1 MALSAGEVEAT
12 LRLRDE
18 MSAQFQQ
25 AQQNAKTFGD
35 RIQQVATQTA
45 TASAGVVHAFKG
57 IEGAVSAVISL
68 PGTLRSMVLDPI
80 TSSLTSIGTKMTVG
94 LTVPI
99 VGFAAATLKASIDF
113 EESFAGVLK
122 TVDGLKDPMGRLT
135 QDGKDMEQGFRNL
148 AQRVPIAATE
158 LMNIGEIAGQLG
170 VKKEGILKF
179 TETIAQIAVTTDLT
193 ADAAATGL
201 AQLGN
206 IMQIS
211 TNDFDRLGSTLDR
224 LGSESNATESGILE
238 MSVRLAAAGKI
249 AGLSAADV
257 LGFSSAL
264 SSVGVEAEAGGTA
277 FSKVFQD
284 MFEAV
289 QTGGGNLAD
298 FARVSGMTIGQFSK
312 AFKTDAAGAVTSFV
326 EGLHRI
332 QKEGGNVFDVL
343 RDVEFQDAR
352 LKRAI
357 LSAAEAGDQLRDS
370 IHKGNEEWVANTYLQ
385 TEANTRFQTTGST
398 LKILWNRMVDISK
411 VIGDS
416 LKPALQFVLQIIDR
430 LTPFVRGAADAF
442 GKLPGPIQA
451 VVLGAFAAAAAIGPL
466 VLVLSSLVKTIALM
480 STLSTLNT
488 LLGIFSGRTALA
500 ATSLGQFVGGLGPMA
515 QGVIAGIDKTGALT
529 NVLTGLVTWLRTGA
543 IFVLEWVKGFFS
555 FSNVM
560 AYVEGAISG
569 TLGLFETLIG
579 YLVSLVGWPALIAA
593 GFTVLALSFPG
604 VRGALSD
611 LLSVINSAVTILKF
625 MAEDVIMTLVDGVKD
640 AITWFLKWTG
650 IADRLA
656 PIMQAISNAI
666 NGATGFISKMASAM
680 RELAE
685 ETEKADPK
693 VRRVATWL
701 AIAELFKTG
710 NIGQAMA
717 MYQSALLGL
726 GAAAETAGDAA
737 KGLKN
742 PFNDLGSISDGLVA
756 KIDPIG
762 SGMAAAAKRAKEFK
776 EDMEKL
782 GVIGRQSIIT
792 QAAQGVG
799 LEQLAKDFG
808 VHEDSLKRLT
818 KEHEH
823 AASSGKKMAEALA
836 ALKGAEQGLSEAQMN
851 GIRILKDKGLT
862 EAQIAQLTGMS
873 EAQVRLYG
881 DAEELR
887 KAKMERTTEAAQRQ
901 ATAIVQAMT
910 HERDVRRQNEAEI
923 QKFEDEASA
932 LKAHGVQRSILLIEQ
947 ERDNF
952 IKALKQK
959 EFASGDLYNK
969 ELNLAKA
976 HYQHLIDVA
985 NHTFDTLHERME
997 QQGVFTRDD
1006 LKQTA
1011 ADARTDYLQMKE
1023 DGGYSA
1029 QAVQE
1034 AWQRWYDADRAA
1046 RGVMVTGWKKGLL
1059 DMAQMLVELGRTGT
1073 GVFASIAGG
1082 VGGVIAAIQA
1092 GAAAH
1097 QQLAQLRKQY
1107 QDGEAS
1113 GAQVAMAYVQTI
1125 IAGYAQMAAATD
1137 NVSRAKAA
1145 IGGLQAGMETGM
1157 AIAGPWGAAIGGAVG
1172 FVVGLFRHNE
1182 TRSVMKDV
1190 GKTWGTEISEGLA
1203 KSIAESEKKYH
1214 VSRSVAELLNISQII
1229 DEAGGIT
1236 TQNMGK
1242 FSAKASG
1249 LFSIIKQG
1257 GATGAKAM
1265 QELGATFTKLAE
1277 VAAPAG
1283 HIAGSALL
1291 NLVIQA
1297 KQVGV
1302 HVKEIDDFI
1311 KGQLQ
1316 SASTA
1321 LNDLVKA
1328 NTDEQAKYF
1337 HDMVKFVLKDVDDKL
1352 IPGLTDSWE
1361 DWTSKFN
1368 HLSKEQR
1375 ETFLKDVEGMR
1386 QTYQKDFT
1394 DMGVLTAA
1402 TFTAMTASGM
1412 GYIEALNTLG
1422 PALDNLIDLQKKLGY
1437 AGDES
1442 FNELL
1447 HMRELVKA
1455 NEPLMQ
1461 QIEAMNRLMLGLG
1474 NAVGVNQKVFDTF
1487 ASQAGAQ
1494 FSKLK
1499 EVGFTTEE
1507 ALQAMAPTLQTLYEL
1522 QARFGFKVD
1531 ETTQKL
1537 IDEAVK
1543 SGLVGKEHESAM
1555 DRVADSVQRIGDI
1568 LATVFADKLPK
1579 ALQLTADAAGRI
1591 GDRIRDIPDRDVH
1604 VHVHTDGDPDPGPH
1618 GTPPHHG
1625 KGGRFTRAHM
1635 AVVGDRPETIVP
1647 DAYLGDLAAA
1657 IASAG
1662 GAGGGGGDIV
1672 VHSTTVLDGRII
1684 DERIERVSARA
1695 IKSGRS
1701 TVGTRNV
1708 KPRTY

>member
-18 MSAQFQQ
+18 MSAQLQQ

-35 RIQQVATQTA
+35 RVQQVASQTA

-68 PGTLRSMVLDPI
+68 PGTLRGMVLDPI
-80 TSSLTSIGTKMTVG
+80 TSSLTKIGTRMTVG
-94 LTVPI
+94 LTAPI
-99 VGFAAATLKASIDF
+99 VGFGAAMLKASIDF
-113 EESFAGVLK
+113 EEAFAGVLK

-135 QDGKDMEQGFRNL
+135 QDGKNIEQGFRSL
-148 AQRVPIAATE
+148 AQRIPIAATE

-298 FARVSGMTIGQFSK
+298 FARVSGMTMGQFSK

-357 LSAAEAGDQLRDS
+357 LSAAESGDQLRDS
-370 IHKGNEEWVANTYLQ
+370 IHKGNEEWVANSYLQ

-398 LKILWNRMVDISK
+398 LKILWNRMVDVSK
-411 VIGDS
+411 IIGDS
-416 LKPALQFVLQIIDR
+416 LKPALQFALEIIDR
-430 LTPFVRGAADAF
+430 LTPLVRGAAEAF

-451 VVLGAFAAAAAIGPL
+451 VAIGALAALAALGPL
-466 VLVLSSLVKTIALM
+466 TLVLSSLVKTIALM

-543 IFVLEWVKGFFS
+543 VFVFEWVKGFFS
-555 FSNVM
+555 FGNVM

-611 LLSVINSAVTILKF
+611 LLSVVNSGITILKF
-625 MAEDVIMTLVDGVKD
+625 LAEDVIMTLVDGVKD

-656 PIMQAISNAI
+656 PVMQAISNAI

-685 ETEKADPK
+685 EAEKADPK
-693 VRRVATWL
+693 VRRIATWL

-710 NIGQAMA
+710 NVGQAMA
-717 MYQSALLGL
+717 MFQSALLGL
-726 GAAAETAGDAA
+726 GAAAETTGDAA

-742 PFNDLGSISDGLVA
+742 PFNDLGSISEGLA
-756 KIDPIG
+756 QNISPIAAG
-762 SGMAAAAKRAKEFK
+762 LAAAAKRAKEFK
-776 EDMEKL
+776 DDMDKL
-782 GVIGRQSIIT
+782 GVTGRQSIIT
-792 QAAQGVG
+792 QAAQGVQ
-799 LEQLAKDFG
+799 LDQLAKDFG
-808 VHEDSLKRLT
+808 VHEDSLKRLV

-823 AASSGKKMAEALA
+823 AAQSGKKMKEALE

-862 EAQIAQLTGMS
+862 EAQIAELTGMS
-873 EAQVRLYG
+873 ESQVRLYN

-901 ATAIVQAMT
+901 ASAIVLALT
-910 HERDVRRQNEAEI
+910 HERDIRRQNEAEI
-923 QKFEDEASA
+923 QKFEDEAAA
-932 LKAHGVQRSILLIEQ
+932 LKAHGTQRSILLIEQ
-947 ERDNF
+947 ERDNY
-952 IKALKQK
+952 ITALKQK
-959 EFASGDLYNK
+959 EFASGELYNK
-969 ELNLAKA
+969 ELDLAKA

-985 NHTFDTLHERME
+985 NHTFDTLHERMA

-1006 LKQTA
+1006 LRQTA

-1023 DGGYSA
+1023 DGSFSA
-1029 QAVQE
+1029 QEVQE
-1034 AWQRWYDADRAA
+1034 AWQRWYDADRTA
-1046 RGVMVTGWKKGLL
+1046 RAGMVTGWKKGLM
-1059 DMAQMLVELGRTGT
+1059 DMAQMLVQLGQTGT
-1073 GVFASIAGG
+1073 GVFASIAGA
-1082 VGGVIAAIQA
+1082 VGGAIAAIEA

-1097 QQLAQLRKQY
+1097 KQLAEVRQKY

-1113 GAQVAMAYVQTI
+1113 GAEVAMAYASTV
-1125 IAGYAQMAAATD
+1125 IAGFQEMAAATD

-1145 IGGLQAGMETGM
+1145 VGGLTSGMKLGY

-1182 TRSVMKDV
+1182 TRDVMKDV

-1203 KSIAESEKKYH
+1203 KSIADSEKKYH

-1249 LFSIIKQG
+1249 LFDVIKQG

-1265 QELGATFTKLAE
+1265 GELGATFTKLAE

-1283 HIAGSALL
+1283 HIASSALL
-1291 NLVIQA
+1291 NLVVQA
-1297 KQVGV
+1297 KQAGV
-1302 HVKEIDDFI
+1302 HVKAIDEFI
-1311 KGQLQ
+1311 KGQLE

-1321 LNDLVKA
+1321 LNDLVKG
-1328 NTDEQAKYF
+1328 NTDEQTKYF
-1337 HDMVKFVLKDVDDKL
+1337 HDMVKFVMKDVDDKL
-1352 IPGLTDSWE
+1352 IPSLTDSWE

-1368 HLSKEQR
+1368 HLSKDQR
-1375 ETFLKDVEGMR
+1375 DTFLKDVEGMR
-1386 QTYQKDFT
+1386 QTYYQDFT
-1394 DMGVLTAA
+1394 DMGDLTAA
-1402 TFTAMTASGM
+1402 TFGAMIANGK
-1412 GYIEALNTLG
+1412 GYIESLEILG
-1422 PALDNLIDLQKKLGY
+1422 PALDNLIGLQKKLGY

-1447 HMRELVKA
+1447 HMRDLVKA

-1474 NAVGVNQKVFDTF
+1474 NAVGVNQKTFDTF

-1499 EVGFTTEE
+1499 EVGFSTEE
-1507 ALQAMAPTLQTLYEL
+1507 AMQAMAPTLQTLYEL
-1522 QARFGFKVD
+1522 QSRFGFKVD

-1555 DRVADSVQRIGDI
+1555 DRVAEGIQRVGDI
-1568 LATVFADKLPK
+1568 LAEVFKDKLPK
-1579 ALQLTADAAGRI
+1579 ALQNTADAADKVR
-1591 GDRIRDIPDRDVH
+1591 DHIRDIPDRDIRIRTHYV
-1604 VHVHTDGDPDPGPH
+1604 PDPNDPSGGNEPGGAAGPQE
-1618 GTPPHHG
+1618 PPHHG
-1625 KGGRFTRAHM
+1625 TGGFFDMPHTAI
-1635 AVVGDRPETIVP
+1635 VGDQPEYITPRAAIP
-1647 DAYLGDLAAA
+1647 ALAAE
-1657 IASAG
+1657 IAKRV
-1662 GAGGGGGDIV
+1662 GGGGGSQTIIV
-1672 VHSTTVLDGRII
+1672 QLDTDVLLRK
-1684 DERIERVSARA
+1684 V
-1695 IKSGRS
+1695 IKKAPGILTIR
-1701 TVGTRNV
+1701 GA
-1708 KPRTY
+1708 